1 MIGRQRSRGA
11 AHGGSAGGILDL
23 DVGHAGLSAQ
33 GAVDAV
39 AAAVAR
45 VRHDSRLRILK
56 VIHGR
61 GSGRDGGVIRRE
73 VRGWL
78 HGRAPVRAVIDGEHY
93 EIFDPDTQE
102 MRAACGQHHDPDL
115 GRHNSGITVVWV
127 S

>member
-1 MIGRQRSRGA
+1 MIERQRSRGA
-11 AHGGSAGGILDL
+11 ARAGPAGCILEL
-23 DVGHAGLSAQ
+23 DVGHSGLSAQ
-33 GAVDAV
+33 GAVETV
-39 AAAVAR
+39 AAAITR
-45 VRHDSRLRILK
+45 VRCDSRLRILK

-73 VRGWL
+73 VRSWL
-78 HGRAPVRAVIDGEHY
+78 HGSAPVRAVIEGEHY